1 MKKQGEKIKRPAD
14 ERLVK
19 YFEKVKGTGIL
30 ATSSSDGDV
39 DLAIYA
45 RPYVIDN
52 RNNTQE
58 KVTAARKQYS
68 ILYISK

>member
-1 MKKQGEKIKRPAD
+1 MNLAE
-14 ERLVK
+14 
-19 YFEKVKGTGIL
+19 YFEKAKGTGIL

-52 RNNTQE
+52 RNNTQG
-58 KVTAARKQYS
+58 KITAAKRQ
-68 ILYISK
+68 